1 MCSFTTLREYGMV
14 FDFSRLMKS
23 GILSLILLLVAQCG
37 FAANENEILDNNI
50 KTVLLSRTGDVY
62 NPSPIMKLNGEYNL
76 RLSFDYMMPENKFF
90 QYTFYHCDAN
100 WNPTD
105 LEQNE
110 YLDGN
115 FVNEISD
122 FKFSTNTLQKY
133 VHYGL
138 TFPNEEVQFTKS
150 GNYILK
156 VFTNFNQEELVLTR
170 RFMIADVQTQI
181 SIDARGATN
190 PKDRF
195 YRHEIDF
202 EVDYKDFIIP
212 NPFTDVRAVIL
223 QNNSWKNAVTNLH
236 PLFVNNNSL
245 SFNYEDKN
253 LFDAGAEFRFF
264 DIRTLRFFSN
274 NVRKK
279 YIDSL
284 TNVILIPDEI
294 KAHLTYLRQLDYNG
308 KRVVQNTDGRNVAEE
323 GDYAMVHFFLKAGNE
338 IKDRD
343 VYIYGE
349 LSDWRIQD
357 EFKMDYVP
365 EKGTYYKM
373 VKLKQSYYNYQFVTY
388 DEDEDKVE
396 YDFTEGNHYQTENDY
411 TVLIYHRNQMFDYDE
426 LIGFA
431 QASTGQ

>member
-1 MCSFTTLREYGMV
+1 MKKLVLLALSFV
-14 FDFSRLMKS
+14 
-23 GILSLILLLVAQCG
+23 SLNL
-37 FAANENEILDNNI
+37 FAANENQILDKKI
-50 KTVLLSRTGDVY
+50 HTVLLTRTGDVY
-62 NPSPIMKLNGEYNL
+62 NPSPILPLTGEYKLN
-76 RLSFDYMMPENKFF
+76 LSFDRLEPTNQFY

-115 FVNEISD
+115 FMNEITN

-133 VHYGL
+133 VHYSL
-138 TFPNEEVQFTKS
+138 TFPNKDIKFTKS
-150 GNYILK
+150 GNYLLK
-156 VFTNFNQEELVLTR
+156 VFTNFNTEETVLTR
-170 RFMIADVQTQI
+170 RFMIVDRQTSI
-181 SIDARGATN
+181 SISAQGATN

-212 NPFTDVRAVIL
+212 NPFNDVKAVIL
-223 QNNSWKNAVTNLH
+223 QNNSWNNAVMNLP
-236 PLFVNNNSL
+236 PLFVNNNVL

-274 NVRKK
+274 NVHSKF
-279 YIDSL
+279 IDTI
-284 TNVILIPDEI
+284 TNVVLHADERRS
-294 KAHLTYLRQLDYNG
+294 HLSYLRMVDFNG

-323 GDYAMVHFFLKAGNE
+323 GDYAIVHFFLKSAQP

-349 LSDWRIQD
+349 LSDWRLQD
-357 EFKMDYVP
+357 DFKMVYVP
-365 EKGTYYKM
+365 EKAGYFRA
-373 VKLKQSYYNYQFVTY
+373 VKLKQSYYNYQFVTL
-388 DEDEDKVE
+388 DEDSGKVE
-396 YDFTEGNHYQTENDY
+396 YDFTEGNHYQTDQDY
-411 TVLIYHRNQMFDYDE
+411 TVLVYHRNQMFGYDE
-426 LIGFA
+426 LIGVA
-431 QASTGQ
+431 ETQSGQ